1 MEIDELCDT
10 ETKEPEPE
18 KVKDALM
25 YLKTP
30 LTESS
35 NLLRIKNNWKI
46 IIGFELQSKFQ
57 RIIQLISIGKN
68 HASCNPSEQEK
79 LKLSK

>member
-1 MEIDELCDT
+1 
-10 ETKEPEPE
+10 
-18 KVKDALM
+18 
-25 YLKTP
+25 LKTP

-57 RIIQLISIGKN
+57 RIIQLISIEETTPL
-68 HASCNPSEQEK
+68 ATQSEQEK
-79 LKLSK
+79 LKVK